1 LNGSADARR
10 PEPDLSKP
18 ERVDLRLQLIAAAD
32 DLERLQAL
40 LRDAC
45 DSLLLRF
52 SDVADGVRDL
62 CDGEDVG
69 GHVRSLQAE
78 PSRALVTL
86 QCQDLAQQ
94 LIAHTRGHLQR
105 CADDLHFTMP
115 GALRQAGPVTQL
127 ATRAGSVDL
136 F

>member
-1 LNGSADARR
+1 LNESADARR
-10 PEPDLSKP
+10 PEPDLSTS

-45 DSLLLRF
+45 DSLLLCF
-52 SDVADGVRDL
+52 AGVSDGVRDL
-62 CDGEDVG
+62 CDGADVG
-69 GHVRSLQAE
+69 GPAQALQAE
-78 PSRALVTL
+78 LSGVVVAL
-86 QCQDLAQQ
+86 QFQDLAQQ

-105 CADDLHFTMP
+105 CAEDLHFTMP
-115 GALRQAGPVTQL
+115 GALRQAGPVTQQ
-127 ATRAGSVDL
+127 AMHAGSVDL